1 MLTYSIIDFNSHYSV
16 LPPLARLFY
25 LYTKITCMEP
35 SFWGVIIYTI
45 PVLAVIFLV
54 IKRED
59 TDDRVV
65 EHKMYKNYRKT
76 RMDKPV
82 Y

>member
-1 MLTYSIIDFNSHYSV
+1 
-16 LPPLARLFY
+16 
-25 LYTKITCMEP
+25 MEP
-35 SFWGVIIYTI
+35 NFWNVIIYTI

-59 TDDRVV
+59 TDDRVA